1 MMMIFAAAAPFFPV
15 VACILLLHLNPSL
28 SFSAAS
34 VSLLPVGS
42 SERDRKREFAH
53 PSDSV
58 CQSDSVVC
66 LSVGVEQQ

>member
-1 MMMIFAAAAPFFPV
+1 MILAAAPFFPV
-15 VACILLLHLNPSL
+15 VACIFLLHLNPSL

-53 PSDSV
+53 SSDSL
-58 CQSDSVVC
+58 SVVC